1 MMNASDLQTLEEYAY
16 WSHILYESLHL
27 PILFFDEQLSLQV
40 TAPENTIVSL
50 NIQDLLSRFEILNEP
65 TNVPVM
71 HKVSANERLVTLVV
85 RNPEQAAGVFVF
97 GPCQDGLE
105 MERVQQ
111 AHELSPIISRQE
123 LLNKVVLMTS
133 LFTANKL
140 SVLDVVDRES
150 DPVTVTRATND
161 SIYEVELFK
170 NRQDSSFHATYQS
183 ERMTLRC
190 VKEGQTEALLQR
202 LDMAER
208 DGRIGVLS
216 KQSSLRNEKNL
227 HISTV
232 TLATRYAIEGGLHPE
247 TAYTMSDHYI
257 QAAEELRSTDDVQ
270 RCTREALCEFADRV
284 NKANHLRYSAPI
296 IKCQSYVFK
305 QLYEDLSLKRVAQF
319 VGLHPNYLSSL
330 FKKEV
335 GLSFTEY
342 VLREKVTEAK
352 KLLKYTDDPISEIY
366 TWLNFHD
373 QSHFTKVFKQYTGM
387 TPKQFKSR
395 EAMTAL

>member
-1 MMNASDLQTLEEYAY
+1 MMNASNLQTLEDYTY
-16 WSHILYESLHL
+16 WSHVLYETLRL
-27 PILFFDEQLSLQV
+27 PILFFDDALTLAMTS
-40 TAPENTIVSL
+40 PEKMPVSSS
-50 NIQDLLSRFEILNEP
+50 IHDVLSRLDLMKGA
-65 TNVPVM
+65 TNVPVLHM
-71 HKVSANERLVTLVV
+71 SSSNEQIVTLVV
-85 RNPEQAAGVFVF
+85 RNQDQPRGVFVF
-97 GPCQDGLE
+97 GPCLGSST
-105 MERVQQ
+105 MEREQNASESLPVIPKQD
-111 AHELSPIISRQE
+111 
-123 LLNKVVLMTS
+123 LLHKVVLMTS
-133 LFTANKL
+133 IFTANRL
-140 SVLDVVDRES
+140 STLDVVEGES
-150 DPVTVTRATND
+150 NPPLVLKSTRNQN
-161 SIYEVELFK
+161 YEVVLFK
-170 NRQDSSFHATYQS
+170 SRQDNSFHATYQS

-227 HISTV
+227 HISTI
-232 TLATRYAIEGGLHPE
+232 TLATRYAIEGGLQPE

-257 QAAEELRSTDDVQ
+257 QGAEELLTIEAVQ
-270 RCTREALCEFADRV
+270 RYTREALIDFTDQV
-284 NKANHLRYSAPI
+284 NKSNHLRYSAPI

-352 KLLKYTDDPISEIY
+352 KLLKYTEYPISEIY

>member
-1 MMNASDLQTLEEYAY
+1 MNASNLQTLEDYTY
-16 WSHILYESLHL
+16 WSHVLFKSLRL
-27 PILFFDEQLSLQV
+27 PILFFDDALTLAMASPEKMPVSSSIHDVLS
-40 TAPENTIVSL
+40 SL
-50 NIQDLLSRFEILNEP
+50 DLMKGQ
-65 TNVPVM
+65 TNVPVLHM
-71 HKVSANERLVTLVV
+71 SSSNEQIVTLVV
-85 RNPEQAAGVFVF
+85 RNQDQPRGVFVF
-97 GPCQDGLE
+97 GPCLDSPT
-105 MERVQQ
+105 MEREQNASESLPVIPKQD
-111 AHELSPIISRQE
+111 
-123 LLNKVVLMTS
+123 LLHKVVLMTS
-133 LFTANKL
+133 IFTANRL
-140 SVLDVVDRES
+140 STLDVVEGES
-150 DPVTVTRATND
+150 NPPLVLKSKRSQN
-161 SIYEVELFK
+161 YEVELFK
-170 NRQDSSFHATYQS
+170 SRQDSSFHATYQS

-227 HISTV
+227 HISTI

-257 QAAEELRSTDDVQ
+257 QGAEELHAIEAVQ
-270 RCTREALCEFADRV
+270 LYTREALIDFTDQV
-284 NKANHLRYSAPI
+284 NKSNHLRYSAPI

-305 QLYEDLSLKRVAQF
+305 QLYEDTSLKRVAQF

-352 KLLKYTDDPISEIY
+352 KLLKYTDYPISEIY

-373 QSHFTKVFKQYTGM
+373 QSHFTKVFKQYTSM

-395 EAMTAL
+395 EAMPSL